1 MTDLFAYMLSSLF
14 AMALSP
20 FLFRGKMSLPL
31 RGAFL
36 AMVLLADEFFVWL
49 AFSAEYPHREILPF
63 QMFALGLCFSTLF
76 LENRPRLFG
85 VLSTF
90 LWLWIDFFG
99 MLSLSYRG
107 VDFRPL
113 PLAVVGVS
121 LVPFLLPFRCREMR
135 FVQTVFWVFAWMFS
149 FAR

>member
-1 MTDLFAYMLSSLF
+1 MTDLFSYMLSALF
-14 AMALSP
+14 AMAFSP
-20 FLFRGKMSLPL
+20 FLFRRKMSIPL

-36 AMVLLADEFFVWL
+36 AMVLLADEFFVWF
-49 AFSAEYPHREILPF
+49 AFSPLYPHREIQPF
-63 QMFALGLCFSTLF
+63 RMFALSLCFSTLF
-76 LENRPRLFG
+76 LENRARLFG
-85 VLSTF
+85 VLSTI

-113 PLAVVGVS
+113 PLAIIS
-121 LVPFLLPFRCREMR
+121 LSLFPLLLPFRSREMC
-135 FVQTVFWVFAWMFS
+135 FVQAVFWVFAWMFS